1 MRYEIGVRLQVE
13 GTHRW
18 EGASDVKGVE
28 FLAHPHRHIF
38 HVNARKAVEH
48 SDRDVEFI
56 LFKREI
62 QLFLS
67 AWSGDFGKLSCE
79 QIAEKILK
87 RFKCTQVEV
96 SEDLE
101 NYSIAYAE

>member
-1 MRYEIGVRLQVE
+1 MKYEIGVRLQVE

-18 EGASDVKGVE
+18 EGAVDMKGVE
-28 FLAHPHRHIF
+28 FLAASHRHIF
-38 HVNARKAVEH
+38 HIEARKEVEH

-62 QLFLS
+62 QNFLS
-67 AWSGDFGKLSCE
+67 AWNGDFGKLSCE

-96 SEDLE
+96 SEDGE
-101 NYSIAYAE
+101 NFAVVTL